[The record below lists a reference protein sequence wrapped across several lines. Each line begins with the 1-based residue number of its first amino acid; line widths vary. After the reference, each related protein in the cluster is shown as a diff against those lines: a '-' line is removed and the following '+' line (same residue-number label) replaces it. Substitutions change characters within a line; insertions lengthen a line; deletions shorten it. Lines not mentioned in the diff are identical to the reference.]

1 MPKNLLEKITW
12 NFIKEGTQPSVHGYI
27 LSVMDKLEA
36 LKRSSSM
43 SNANSDRL
51 ATAITDLKEIK
62 KHVNRLEEE
71 LEQTKQDLEQ
81 AKQDH
86 KKLQEKFNKL
96 KINSKAPKE
105 E

>member
-1 MPKNLLEKITW
+1 MPNNLLEKITW
-12 NFIKEGTQPSVHGYI
+12 NFIKEGSQPSVHGYI

-43 SNANSDRL
+43 SNSNSDRL

-71 LEQTKQDLEQ
+71 LEQ

-86 KKLQEKFNKL
+86 KELQEKFNKL
-96 KINSKAPKE
+96 KIKLKAPKE

>member
-1 MPKNLLEKITW
+1 MPNNLLEKITW
-12 NFIKEGTQPSVHGYI
+12 NFIKEGSQPSVHGYI

-71 LEQTKQDLEQ
+71 LEQV
-81 AKQDH
+81 KQDH
-86 KKLQEKFNKL
+86 KELQEKFNKL
-96 KINSKAPKE
+96 KIKLKAPKE